1 MRRSPEKR
9 MKQPDDDDGSYEHVE
24 HESSSVESIAHR
36 GEEKEKEQE
45 MK

>member
-9 MKQPDDDDGSYEHVE
+9 MKQPDDGSYEHVE

-36 GEEKEKEQE
+36 AEEKEKQQE
-45 MK
+45 MKG